1 MIMQIH
7 DGGQQMPSFGD
18 ELSAQE
24 IEDLVA
30 FLRAKRKVIMVAPKH
45 PETQGQGTRDAASIA
60 N

>member
-1 MIMQIH
+1 MIMQIR
-7 DGGQQMPSFGD
+7 DGEQHMPSFGD
-18 ELSAQE
+18 ELSAQA

-45 PETQGQGTRDAASIA
+45 PETQAQGTGHAASTA